1 MADISIARIAGRGLR
16 GLVDA
21 RGRDNRT
28 QYWLFLLLVFGPLV
42 TVQIILPMVIT
53 FASVD
58 LTGASKAGANLDAM
72 EHQFQAMAA
81 TAYVAV
87 ALYLIGALLLL
98 AATARRLH
106 DRDRAGWW
114 ALALPL
120 TLFATGLGQARQID
134 DMAKRAP
141 QVMAE
146 MQKKAAPDFADAIS
160 FPAKMQASTSGPDW
174 TAIVGGLILL
184 LLVVELA
191 RAGTAGPNRFGPPPE

>member
-1 MADISIARIAGRGLR
+1 MADVSIARIARRGLR
-16 GLVDA
+16 GLIDV
-21 RGRDNRT
+21 RGRDDRT
-28 QYWLFLLLVFGPLV
+28 QYWLFLLLVFGPLI
-42 TVQIILPMVIT
+42 TVQIILQMVMT

-58 LTGASKAGANLDAM
+58 LTEASKAGANLDAM
-72 EHQFQAMAA
+72 EHQFRAMAT

-106 DRDRAGWW
+106 DRGRTGWW

-120 TLFATGLGQARQID
+120 TLFAAGLGQARHMD
-134 DMAKRAP
+134 DVAERAP
-141 QVMAE
+141 RIMAE
-146 MQKKAAPDFADAIS
+146 MQKKAEPDFADVMS
-160 FPAKMQASTSGPDW
+160 FPAKMQASKSGPDW

-184 LLVVELA
+184 WLVVELA